1 MAIQIAGLGKTY
13 KGGHRALDDI
23 NLSIQDGIFGLLGPN
38 GAGKTTLMR
47 ILATVMGFEDG
58 EIKINGLDLRQDVH
72 EIRKITGYLPQEFGL
87 YPDLTLSEFLD
98 YMCLLNEIK
107 AKSIRRQRVN
117 EAMEV
122 TNLTRVANKKLKT
135 FSGGMK
141 RRAGLAQSLLN
152 HPRFLLVDEPTAG
165 LDPEE
170 RIRFKN
176 LLSLLGK
183 DRVVIFS
190 THIINDLENLCTDIG
205 ILDQGQL
212 LFNGS
217 WKDLAEKVPA
227 RVWTGT
233 CEIDELS
240 TLGNG
245 YLIVNKK
252 LDEGRWAYRIV
263 GEPAPFADAREDNMN
278 MEDAYL
284 ALMRGVTS

>member
-190 THIINDLENLCTDIG
+190 THIINDLENLCTDVG

-263 GEPAPFADAREDNMN
+263 GESAPFADAREDNMN

>member
-58 EIKINGLDLRQDVH
+58 EIKINGLDLQQDVH
-72 EIRKITGYLPQEFGL
+72 EIRRITGYLPQEFGL

-117 EAMEV
+117 EAIEV

-190 THIINDLENLCTDIG
+190 THIINDLENLCTDVG

-245 YLIVNKK
+245 YLVVNKK

-263 GEPAPFADAREDNMN
+263 GESAPFADAREDNMN

>member
-1 MAIQIAGLGKTY
+1 VAIQIAGLGKTY

-245 YLIVNKK
+245 YLVVNKK

-263 GEPAPFADAREDNMN
+263 GESAPFADAREDNMN

>member
-58 EIKINGLDLRQDVH
+58 EIKINGLDLQQDVH
-72 EIRKITGYLPQEFGL
+72 EIRRITGYLPQEFGL

-117 EAMEV
+117 EAIEV

-245 YLIVNKK
+245 YLVVNKK

-263 GEPAPFADAREDNMN
+263 GESAPFADAREDNMN